1 MTKTSNKY
9 YLKESEL
16 YDSHKEYIVMG
27 IYNLMGVKTPEIRV
41 VQKDATPHIASKE
54 EAGFESIYLPDYD
67 FDELS
72 FLEKPQ
78 KLLYIFAKHVSHE
91 ILTYII
97 KKNSGPHGI
106 KEFNNQRVEN
116 TKGYKVNGIA
126 DLMVASAWLSDWDV
140 IGAHEPNI
148 GLITDEKNKSYH
160 IYKFDGDFAIISEN
174 KSHKKLG
181 GFFGDDEFLR
191 WFRGGKPS
199 KELNPSLDSYLHYNY
214 NDTYVSG
221 YFQNVMNQVTL
232 EEKKASL
239 KKLFA
244 IKRTDIEAIVNKVS
258 DDVLP
263 QEEKKE
269 IVDYLDARIQKM
281 YELYGDQVYRGS
293 YNERIQ
299 GRKTGTWLGVGFGA
313 LFAVATGLYLGLKKI
328 LEPVYTTLVSIGIAA
343 ITTIIGAIAGSLGY
357 DWPGFIG
364 NKIFTNVETREEL
377 QKKYKFNCNYMKNIK
392 IEDDINN
399 YTEITNNK
407 NKNKGKLYT
416 RNC

>member
-1 MTKTSNKY
+1 MTKNSNNY
-9 YLKESEL
+9 YLKKSNSQ
-16 YDSHKEYIVMG
+16 DSHKEYIVMG
-27 IYNLMGVKTPEIRV
+27 MYNLMGVKTPEIRV
-41 VQKDATPHIASKE
+41 VQKDDTPHIASKK
-54 EAGFESIYLPDYD
+54 EAGFESIYLPNYKRDD
-67 FDELS
+67 IS

-78 KLLYIFAKHVSHE
+78 RLIVLIALCGVPLDWAKYLADKYSA
-91 ILTYII
+91 
-97 KKNSGPHGI
+97 PHGI

-140 IGAHEPNI
+140 IGALEPNI

-160 IYKFDGDFAIISEN
+160 IYKFDGDFAIISQN

-214 NDTYVSG
+214 NDTYNSG

-343 ITTIIGAIAGSLGY
+343 ITPIIGTIAGSLFY

-364 NKIFTNVETREEL
+364 NKIFTKVETREEL
-377 QKKYKFNCNYMKNIK
+377 QKKYKFNCNYMKNIE
-392 IEDDINN
+392 IEDDIKN
-399 YTEITNNK
+399 YTEITNNG
-407 NKNKGKLYT
+407 NKGKLYT